1 MKKIGN
7 SREALLIKKK
17 KGRGVVGEG
26 MFPKFPQFPKR
37 FILDRNP
44 VKICV

>member
-1 MKKIGN
+1 MKKIRN
-7 SREALLIKKK
+7 SRESLLIKK
-17 KGRGVVGEG
+17 GRDVVGEG

-44 VKICV
+44 EKIWV